1 MDIEGLLVTAG
12 AMSCQKT
19 MADTCIEQG
28 EIEKHLESRKAKVY
42 KRPSIDFFKTEENS
56 RDRYEIRRC
65 WVTLADNVVVSKIAD
80 WSGLKTTAR
89 IESERTHKGKTSFEQ
104 RYYICS
110 KVLSA
115 GAILHA
121 SRSHWGVESMHWMLD
136 VRSFSASSNISGMT
150 F

>member
-1 MDIEGLLVTAG
+1 MDIEGLPVTAD

-19 MADTCIEQG
+19 MADTCIEKGADYLLAVKGNQPMMQG

-80 WSGLKTTAR
+80 WS
-89 IESERTHKGKTSFEQ
+89 EDN
-104 RYYICS
+104 CS
-110 KVLSA
+110 Y
-115 GAILHA
+115 
-121 SRSHWGVESMHWMLD
+121 
-136 VRSFSASSNISGMT
+136 
-150 F
+150 